1 VSKQVKFLQL
11 FLSPARERKKVSVR
25 QILQLPFSNCE
36 RMLVVFKEHVLMSGP
51 SPAVQ
56 AAIAAMS
63 ALPHDQ
69 RMVHA
74 HAAAQ
79 RLYEVQLIIKD
90 LQERMTQAQRELN
103 TLQFET
109 LPTIL
114 DSLGVDRLGVPER
127 NNMPA
132 FDLTLAPYCRAVI
145 PANWPPEKRAAA
157 FAALTEFG
165 HEDLIKTEITTALPR
180 GYHAMARQI
189 VESIRAQG
197 VEPSIN
203 ENVHHGTLTAWV
215 SSRLEAHQP
224 LPDLET
230 IGASVGRIVKLKER
244 RE

>member
-1 VSKQVKFLQL
+1 
-11 FLSPARERKKVSVR
+11 
-25 QILQLPFSNCE
+25 
-36 RMLVVFKEHVLMSGP
+36 MSGP

-63 ALPHDQ
+63 ALPHDE

-79 RLYEVQLIIKD
+79 RLYEVQLMIKD
-90 LQERMTQAQRELN
+90 LEERLTAARNELN
-103 TLQFET
+103 ALQFET
-109 LPTIL
+109 MPTIL

-132 FDLTLAPYCRAVI
+132 FDLTLAPYCRAAI

-180 GYHAMARQI
+180 GYHAMAMQQI
-189 VESIRAQG
+189 VDSIRAQG

-244 RE
+244 RDNHG